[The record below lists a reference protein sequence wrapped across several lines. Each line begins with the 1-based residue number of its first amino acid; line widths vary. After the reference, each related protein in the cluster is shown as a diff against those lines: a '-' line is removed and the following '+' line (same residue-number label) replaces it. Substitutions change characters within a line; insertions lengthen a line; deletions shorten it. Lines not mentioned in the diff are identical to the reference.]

1 MKKYNFKLKP
11 NRTYKTPNS
20 SDLAGGFTLIELLL
34 SIALLTFVVA
44 ISSDTII
51 TLVRTN
57 TKAQG
62 ANEVEAIATFLS
74 LKLQNDI
81 KNSLDATVSPDKNT
95 LTLIKRDG
103 SIVIYKHK
111 AFPFSGDIPP
121 HITWQI
127 SGETAEVPLTN
138 NSSSGKIGVECTGNC
153 FVRAGGGNY
162 PVSVTIKMKI
172 FQFNAPGTIFSSEV
186 LFNDTF
192 TVRGSY

>member
-11 NRTYKTPNS
+11 NQTYKISNS

-44 ISSDTII
+44 VSSDTII

-81 KNSLDATVSPDKNT
+81 KNSLDAVVTGSYRT
-95 LTLIKRDG
+95 LTLTKRDG
-103 SIVIYKHK
+103 SIVIYK
-111 AFPFSGDIPP
+111 AVPASGSNPP
-121 HITWQI
+121 YLKWQI

-153 FVRAGGGNY
+153 FVRSGGGSY
-162 PVSVTIKMKI
+162 PVSVTINMRI